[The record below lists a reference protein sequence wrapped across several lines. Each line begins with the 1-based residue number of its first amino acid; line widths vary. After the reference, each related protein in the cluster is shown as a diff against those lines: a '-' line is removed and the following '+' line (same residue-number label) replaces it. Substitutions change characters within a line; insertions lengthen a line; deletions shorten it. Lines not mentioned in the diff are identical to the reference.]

1 VAARAITR
9 AVPAAAAAGT
19 SYSAI
24 QRNRPARAVPN
35 GHTAS
40 SSHRGDRVVPS
51 TCPAGQLSAG
61 GNGAVN
67 EPDVRACLVGSWDR
81 VGELGHGQVTVQG
94 LKAVMIHG
102 RN

>member
-1 VAARAITR
+1 MHRLARD
-9 AVPAAAAAGT
+9 PAKP
-19 SYSAI
+19 I
-24 QRNRPARAVPN
+24 MDVRP
-35 GHTAS
+35 G
-40 SSHRGDRVVPS
+40 
-51 TCPAGQLSAG
+51 GQLSAG
-61 GNGAVN
+61 GNGAVS